1 MESDSQGDVLMRRKV
16 QNAILLQRQRDEAA
30 RVAYNNFNSNK
41 HHHHQQQGESLM
53 NSGGGSSH
61 HYDQSQ
67 ATTPV
72 RHSAPGSSP
81 SYVISPLGGG
91 ASVDFSYPQQPS
103 SFQHQQHQ
111 QQTAAYRQRLS
122 SPNSPPHHSATPHRS
137 GYVTSQSGKLMDDH
151 MDSPPPFQ
159 HPSSPPSRRVFP
171 LVGEAERQAVPLRES
186 SPKTSSRK
194 QHPTQADIAAVRE
207 ECQKQISIL
216 TSTVAERTTL
226 LEEKEERIQ
235 QLVHELERQQQAQS
249 DAVRSA
255 VLGALEEASGRIRRE
270 GFIGLDRLRHE
281 VANAAPDSL
290 LDFPRSSSTGRNDQ
304 KQPSRNSGII
314 PGETEEERLH
324 RALVQSV
331 RQRYLA
337 RLQQ

>member
-1 MESDSQGDVLMRRKV
+1 MRRKV

-103 SFQHQQHQ
+103 SFQQQQHQ
-111 QQTAAYRQRLS
+111 QQTAAAYRQRLS

-171 LVGEAERQAVPLRES
+171 LVGEAERQSVPLRES